1 MKLHVAAL
9 ALALI
14 AAPAPVAL
22 AQDGG
27 EQPAPAEALE
37 ARVERLVRQLGD
49 RAYDRREE
57 AQRALV
63 AIGRP
68 ALPALREAAKSQD
81 PEVASRAAEAI
92 EAIGGE
98 VEPTR
103 EREQRE
109 LPRELE
115 GHELERGLE
124 ELPLQGAGPD
134 EMLEELQRTLPKMLE
149 RLLERSLPG
158 GEPRGGENR
167 NGWTRVW
174 RFGGPSTQSETPVGE
189 LGLSVERPGAALRAQ
204 LELPE
209 GVGLVVTQLDPTG
222 RAARSGVQRYDV
234 LVATGGRAIREVADL
249 EGLIAAGGK
258 LELVRKAKR
267 SVLELKPQAPARRAD
282 PQPRRETPKDE
293 PAPERPRDPRERSF

>member
-9 ALALI
+9 ALALV

-27 EQPAPAEALE
+27 PQPAPAEALD
-37 ARVERLVRQLGD
+37 ARVARLVRQLGD
-49 RAYDRREE
+49 RAYERREA
-57 AQRALV
+57 AQRELV

-68 ALPALREAAKSQD
+68 ALPALREAAQSQD

-103 EREQRE
+103 ERERRE

-115 GHELERGLE
+115 RQELERGLE
-124 ELPLQGAGPD
+124 ELPRQGGGPD
-134 EMLEELQRTLPKMLE
+134 AVLEELQRSLPKLFE
-149 RLLERSLPG
+149 RFFERSLPG
-158 GEPRGGENR
+158 GEPRGGESE
-167 NGWTRVW
+167 NGWLRVW
-174 RFGGPSTQSETPVGE
+174 RFGGPSTEAETTVRE
-189 LGLSVERPGAALRAQ
+189 LGLTVERPGAALRAQ

-209 GVGLVVTQLDPTG
+209 GVGLVVTRLEATG

-234 LVATGGRAIREVADL
+234 LVAVDGRAVREVSDL
-249 EGLIAAGGK
+249 EGVIARGGA

-267 SVLELKPQAPARRAD
+267 TALELKPRAPTRRAD
-282 PQPRRETPKDE
+282 PPRRETPKDE